1 MSSIVELKWRGSL
14 MLRISMSWWSS
25 LDYDT
30 RPLIKQISTSFHDQS
45 RIITSIFYSS
55 CVLFAIKNMNEWVH
69 GKKFFV
75 LLEVGEFWT
84 TTIFFEITQKKMCS
98 CSVSQASLQH
108 FKCHFFF
115 VCWHCDVCRSFAI
128 AFLLV
133 YLSPCWIFVFF
144 VYRRWRVVKS
154 KANII
159 LLEKIIKKRKLKN
172 KNVVQSRWWRCMWA
186 MWWLHKVKKM
196 RSFIKK
202 STLVVFIECKLII
215 ISNNTTT
222 YEIETQREL

>member
-69 GKKFFV
+69 GKKFFG

-108 FKCHFFF
+108 FKCHFFSSADIVTF
-115 VCWHCDVCRSFAI
+115 VVVLPLHSCLFI
-128 AFLLV
+128 FLHVGFLCFS
-133 YLSPCWIFVFF
+133 YTDDEEW
-144 VYRRWRVVKS
+144 
-154 KANII
+154 
-159 LLEKIIKKRKLKN
+159 
-172 KNVVQSRWWRCMWA
+172 
-186 MWWLHKVKKM
+186 
-196 RSFIKK
+196 
-202 STLVVFIECKLII
+202 
-215 ISNNTTT
+215 
-222 YEIETQREL
+222 